1 MGKQRTTIVCTHS
14 MNTNQKDVKVTF
26 VDHKSTSAMRMLVRG
41 DSFIDAKALD
51 VVNLESFMIAL

>member
-26 VDHKSTSAMRMLVRG
+26 VDHKSTSAMKMLVGG
-41 DSFIDAKALD
+41 DSFIYEKVLD
-51 VVNLESFMIAL
+51 VGILESFMTAL